1 MASSV
6 GGAWDR
12 RCRTRKDVD
21 GVFREE
27 AEVGHGREQQFGKG
41 ILLDHTVISRVG
53 LEAKEIKCRL

>member
-6 GGAWDR
+6 SGAWDR

-41 ILLDHTVISRVG
+41 ILLDYTVIS
-53 LEAKEIKCRL
+53 